1 MFFGLPP
8 GTEKSGRNGGAYPG
22 TLKPFMRVI
31 QVRPLLEAVFK
42 EEAELP
48 SRIDSIEQIRWN
60 HCDVYRVRTEAG
72 GYIVHVTAES
82 SEQLRRTRDNLDR
95 LRPLAL
101 AGIPRALAWRD
112 SGGAATPG
120 REWATLVSTQIAG
133 AELSRRNFN
142 RFVWADLKELLRQIH
157 IMPVHSRE
165 PSGTSLP
172 VHEPAA
178 FAGVV
183 EALQGLFGLL
193 RVPLKADR
201 IRRHLEDMSEY
212 LERNAASFRVPPG
225 AVHGDLN
232 PTNIVSNRRRAGIVD
247 WAELELGDYAYDLA
261 TLKFSLD
268 STAPKVSSE
277 LLREQAIE
285 YGTGL
290 DDHTLELR
298 LRFFLALPSLVTAL
312 SLPSHRSAARAWR
325 ARTCFLHSEAQWR
338 EPLRLAGPSIGAPA
352 AATGHEA
359 WAVRDPLRGLAHV
372 LAAKWTT

>member
-1 MFFGLPP
+1 
-8 GTEKSGRNGGAYPG
+8 
-22 TLKPFMRVI
+22 MRVI
-31 QVRPLLEAVFK
+31 EVHPLLEAVFD

-48 SRIDSIEQIRWN
+48 SRIDSIEQIRWD
-60 HCDVYRVRTEAG
+60 HCDVYRIKSEAG
-72 GYIVHVTAES
+72 GYIAHVTAES

-95 LRPLAL
+95 LRPFAL

-112 SGGAATPG
+112 SKGAAGPG
-120 REWATLVSTQIAG
+120 REWAILVSTEIAG
-133 AELSRRNFN
+133 AELSRHNFN

-157 IMPVHSRE
+157 VMPVQGFESPR
-165 PSGTSLP
+165 TSLP

-178 FAGVV
+178 FAGVA

-193 RVPLKADR
+193 RVPLKAGR
-201 IRRHLEDMSEY
+201 VRRHLEDMSEY
-212 LERNAASFRVPPG
+212 LERNAAGFRVPQ
-225 AVHGDLN
+225 AAIHGDLN
-232 PTNIVSNRRRAGIVD
+232 PSNIVSNGRRAGIVD

-268 STAPKVSSE
+268 SIAPKISSE

-285 YGTGL
+285 YGAGF

-298 LRFFLALPSLVTAL
+298 LRFFMALPGLITAL

-338 EPLRLAGPSIGAPA
+338 QPLRLAGLSVGAPA
-352 AATGHEA
+352 APTGHYP

-372 LAAKWTT
+372 LAARWTT